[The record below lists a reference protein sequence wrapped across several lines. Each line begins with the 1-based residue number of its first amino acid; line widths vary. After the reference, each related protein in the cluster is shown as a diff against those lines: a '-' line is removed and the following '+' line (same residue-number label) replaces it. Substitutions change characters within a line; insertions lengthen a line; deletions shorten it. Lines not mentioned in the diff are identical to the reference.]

1 MPKIRGIKNYKIYS
15 RTFNN
20 LEKTK
25 NLKRA
30 VYFSFSCI

>member
-1 MPKIRGIKNYKIYS
+1 MPKIRRIKNYKIYS

-20 LEKTK
+20 FEKTK